1 METLEKLNKVKGSEI
16 IEETETNIKKTI
28 LNIINQNSFIVSAIN
43 KITYENVKIVNVKGS
58 FEITQNNNACVI
70 MDEQFNNELTDNI
83 NNTIVEDFYNN
94 IIDNLDIRSLEDIEN
109 NAIKGNV
116 ELITSFGNY
125 ENITN
130 DSYLYIFNIIKN
142 RIDKEDIT
150 DIINKQC
157 TNAEQF
163 NILNIH
169 DSSFGFESSQTMTKE
184 EYEKRTLNLS
194 VVNKQSNTTRLLI
207 SYILK
212 NLQISDIFDD
222 VINDLQNYE
231 TLKEKQKEDEK
242 KEEKKKKKEERK
254 EDEEKKEKEDGEEKK
269 IMEKEN
275 KNKKF
280 KYIITVLF
288 IVLILIFILLLI
300 KKLFLNRQL

>member
-1 METLEKLNKVKGSEI
+1 METLEKLNKVKGSDI

-28 LNIINQNSFIVSAIN
+28 IDIVNQNSFIVSAIN
-43 KITYENVKIVNVKGS
+43 KITYENVKIINVKGS

-70 MDEQFNNELTDNI
+70 MDEQFNSELTDNI

-94 IIDNLDIRSLEDIEN
+94 IIDNLSTKSLEDIED
-109 NAIKGNV
+109 NAITRDVKINTTF
-116 ELITSFGNY
+116 EDY
-125 ENITN
+125 ENIIN

-142 RIDKEDIT
+142 RIDKENIT
-150 DIINKQC
+150 NIINKQC

-169 DSSFGFESSQTMTKE
+169 DSSFGFESSQTITKE
-184 EYEKRTLNLS
+184 EYEKRTLNLT

-212 NLQISDIFDD
+212 DLQITNIFND

-231 TLKEKQKEDEK
+231 TMEEKPQEKGKEEK
-242 KEEKKKKKEERK
+242 KEEKKNERK
-254 EDEEKKEKEDGEEKK
+254 EEKQKEQKERKKEVEQETE
-269 IMEKEN
+269 
-275 KNKKF
+275 KNKMLKL
-280 KYIITVLF
+280 IILF
-288 IVLILIFILLLI
+288 LLILLFFLFILLLF
-300 KKLFLNRQL
+300 KKLILKG